1 MRQHN
6 AHGGVQDYVVRALR
20 VSLLRRGDPQ
30 SMAHVGTEMLPKKV
44 HPHVLSTIAS
54 WPSLLTSKMCHS
66 GHHVDTH
73 VFC

>member
-1 MRQHN
+1 M
-6 AHGGVQDYVVRALR
+6 
-20 VSLLRRGDPQ
+20 SLLRRGDPQ

-44 HPHVLSTIAS
+44 HPHVLSSVAS
-54 WPSLLTSKMCHS
+54 LPSLVTPKMCLS